1 MNGCFAE
8 GWYDA
13 CAVMMR
19 RLVETVIIEAF
30 ESKKI
35 ANKIKSGQ
43 GDFQLST
50 LVGLAIS
57 EPSFSLSRNS
67 KKMLPQLR
75 DIGHLSAHGRAFFAT
90 RPDIEKVQLPCR
102 GVVEEFLRIAGLL

>member
-1 MNGCFAE
+1 
-8 GWYDA
+8 
-13 CAVMMR
+13 MR